1 MGDFDDAVK
10 LAAELAKVEDYNL
23 YWVEEPLSPAE
34 QFIQDFMNQVKVN
47 LGVDASALL
56 PATLQPVAAQ
66 VVQDASLL
74 DSFNDPKGQ
83 YAFCLNCQVQ

>member
-1 MGDFDDAVK
+1 
-10 LAAELAKVEDYNL
+10 
-23 YWVEEPLSPAE
+23 
-34 QFIQDFMNQVKVN
+34 MNQVKVN